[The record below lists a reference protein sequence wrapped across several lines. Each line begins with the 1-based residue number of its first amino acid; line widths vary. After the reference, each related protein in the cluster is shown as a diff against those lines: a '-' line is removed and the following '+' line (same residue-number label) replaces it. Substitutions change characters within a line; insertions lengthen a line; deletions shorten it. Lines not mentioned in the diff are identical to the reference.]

1 MKKTLIIFLL
11 ITACGYQPINIKK
24 DIIFFDN
31 VEFIGEKKINREIS
45 SIFPIKKEYNN
56 LEKKEVIVKSTKNII
71 ETSKNTKGQVSTFR
85 TEISSKIT
93 ILVNQKILKEKL
105 FEKSFSYNNLD
116 NKFDLKNYQKSIENN
131 LIDEIIEEIAI
142 FVSM

>member
-1 MKKTLIIFLL
+1 MELKSVANLNHSPLGWFK
-11 ITACGYQPINIKK
+11 
-24 DIIFFDN
+24 
-31 VEFIGEKKINREIS
+31 
-45 SIFPIKKEYNN
+45 YNN
-56 LEKKEVIVKSTKNII
+56 LEKKEVIVESTKNIV

-142 FVSM
+142 FISM

>member
-1 MKKTLIIFLL
+1 MKKNSIIWLL

-56 LEKKEVIVKSTKNII
+56 IEKKEVIVESTKNIV
-71 ETSKNTKGQVSTFR
+71 EKSKNKTWQDKPIR
-85 TEISSKIT
+85 R
-93 ILVNQKILKEKL
+93 
-105 FEKSFSYNNLD
+105 EKSQ
-116 NKFDLKNYQKSIENN
+116 QKTNT
-131 LIDEIIEEIAI
+131 
-142 FVSM
+142 